1 MSNRGAR
8 NFFAPVFRFAY
19 FTVSALGLI
28 WMLAQYGQVNFV
40 SVMILLPAFGY
51 LALHL
56 ISLINLVKKDRF
68 LVGSSLDVL
77 SLGTQKL
84 IHRVGLLL
92 PVPILL
98 YMSGFA
104 YCVATYDVNNDASYN
119 RVVTF
124 SGYETAAFGKSVI
137 WSYLPKP
144 PMSPAPEAPQAV
156 PADPAYSG
164 EEVNFKPYMEDV
176 QITMKRAW
184 HPPRGNESHQ
194 VVVTFSVDKAGVIS
208 NAAVAKHAKTDA
220 ADLAALK
227 AVRTASPLKPLPA
240 GSPDKVDIEFT
251 FDYNVFSES
260 ERTSR
265 GIEVDK
271 FETATN

>member
-8 NFFAPVFRFAY
+8 NFLAPVFRFAY
-19 FTVSALGLI
+19 FTVSALGLV

-56 ISLINLVKKDRF
+56 ISLINLVKKDKF

-124 SGYETAAFGKSVI
+124 SGYENAAFGKSVI

-144 PMSPAPEAPQAV
+144 EVPAVAEAPQAV
-156 PADPAYSG
+156 PVDSAK
-164 EEVNFKPYMEDV
+164 EVDFRPYMNDV

-184 HPPRGNESHQ
+184 QPPRGNEDHQ
-194 VVVTFSVDKAGVIS
+194 VVVTFSVAKDGVIS
-208 NAAVAKHAKTDA
+208 NAAVAKHAKTEQ

-227 AVRTASPLKPLPA
+227 AVRSSSPLKPLPA

-260 ERTSR
+260 ERSSR

-271 FETATN
+271 FETASN